1 MLLANS
7 REIGVG
13 YCTAFVGVAMHCT
26 LVYRLYIM
34 ARLKWQQ
41 KCANAADR
49 GDRVESVY
57 TRVYSI
63 IYRCSISVQ
72 FVGVQVFLLRVNH
85 DCKTN
90 TSMTVD
96 NNLDKPLEATM
107 VELSRLRVDGHG
119 VRLVAVGGEV
129 EESSAV
135 VSASEERLVERGV
148 AGSVREFLQ
157 RVVGGNRDPFGV
169 GRMLWPFSSAMKG
182 YLSVHTLISCS
193 SSRKRR
199 TLGSSRMTTGW
210 PQAGHRLATG
220 WPQAGHRL
228 ATVAVPP
235 AVHGLHVEGKAVA

>member
-1 MLLANS
+1 
-7 REIGVG
+7 
-13 YCTAFVGVAMHCT
+13 
-26 LVYRLYIM
+26 M

-63 IYRCSISVQ
+63 IYRCSISMQ

-90 TSMTVD
+90 ISMTVD
-96 NNLDKPLEATM
+96 NNLHKLLEAAV
-107 VELSRLRVDGHG
+107 VEQSRLRVDRHR

-148 AGSVREFLQ
+148 ASSVREFLQ
-157 RVVGGNRDPFGV
+157 RVVGGNHEPFGV
-169 GRMLWPFSSAMKG
+169 GPDAVALQLGDEGVPIGPHLDLLLQLAEPAHTGVIEDDHGLSA
-182 YLSVHTLISCS
+182 
-193 SSRKRR
+193 
-199 TLGSSRMTTGW
+199 
-210 PQAGHRLATG
+210 
-220 WPQAGHRL
+220 
-228 ATVAVPP
+228 VAVPP

>member
-1 MLLANS
+1 VLLANS

-63 IYRCSISVQ
+63 IYRCSISMQ

-85 DCKTN
+85 ACETN
-90 TSMTVD
+90 RVIAVD
-96 NNLDKPLEATM
+96 NNLDKPLEAAV
-107 VELSRLRVDGHG
+107 VELSRLRVDRHR

-135 VSASEERLVERGV
+135 VGTAEERLVEGGV
-148 AGSVREFLQ
+148 ASSVRELLQ
-157 RVVGGNRDPFGV
+157 RVVGSNHEPFGV
-169 GRMLWPFSSAMKG
+169 GPDAVTLQLGDEGVPIGPHLYLLLQFTETSHTGVIEDDHGLSA
-182 YLSVHTLISCS
+182 
-193 SSRKRR
+193 
-199 TLGSSRMTTGW
+199 
-210 PQAGHRLATG
+210 
-220 WPQAGHRL
+220 
-228 ATVAVPP
+228 VAVPP
-235 AVHGLHVEGKAVA
+235 AVHGLHVEGKTVA

>member
-63 IYRCSISVQ
+63 IYRCSICAQ

-85 DCKTN
+85 ACETN
-90 TSMTVD
+90 RVIAVD

-157 RVVGGNRDPFGV
+157 RVVGGNHEPFGV
-169 GRMLWPFSSAMKG
+169 GPDAVALQLGDEGVPVGPHLDLLLQLTETS
-182 YLSVHTLISCS
+182 HTGVIEDD
-193 SSRKRR
+193 
-199 TLGSSRMTTGW
+199 
-210 PQAGHRLATG
+210 HRLATG
-220 WPQAGHRL
+220 WPR
-228 ATVAVPP
+228 
-235 AVHGLHVEGKAVA
+235 